1 MHAKERTTW
10 DLKSANDMKT
20 FIGSQ
25 VVNTSAEWA
34 EQVEKVGDN
43 GLIMF
48 GHFEGTTPEVH
59 CARARA

>member
-1 MHAKERTTW
+1 
-10 DLKSANDMKT
+10 MKT